1 MEFVGKAEKQTK
13 MWNESYQPVRS
24 TWMDDHYRYKNS
36 TYSKSFGEKLSGGRD
51 IAGVPAAYPVLAILG
66 VVVAFRRLR

>member
-1 MEFVGKAEKQTK
+1 
-13 MWNESYQPVRS
+13 
-24 TWMDDHYRYKNS
+24 MDDHYRYKNS